1 MNSVFSV
8 DDFSDPF
15 WQSPPPPPPPATAPA
30 MNRSESEWALEML
43 LQEVSGV
50 SVSSSSASETHTA
63 APSVLSQ
70 SSTSSIPPEN
80 GEDEVVEITKH
91 PIHHHH
97 HHHHHPNPNPQP
109 LDPNLMAPTD
119 SEEYRAFLK
128 SKLDLACAAVAMS
141 MV

>member
-15 WQSPPPPPPPATAPA
+15 WLSPPPPSSSTDPK
-30 MNRSESEWALEML
+30 MNRSESEWAFENFLKEMA
-43 LQEVSGV
+43 
-50 SVSSSSASETHTA
+50 SVPSSASETHTA

-70 SSTSSIPPEN
+70 SSTSSIPPDN

-97 HHHHHPNPNPQP
+97 HHTNIQ
-109 LDPNLMAPTD
+109 
-119 SEEYRAFLK
+119 FLTHIRNRWI
-128 SKLDLACAAVAMS
+128 AI
-141 MV
+141 

>member
-1 MNSVFSV
+1 MNSVFSA
-8 DDFSDPF
+8 DDFSDQF

-70 SSTSSIPPEN
+70 SSTSSIHPKN

-91 PIHHHH
+91 PIHHHQ
-97 HHHHHPNPNPQP
+97 HHPNPNHHPQP
-109 LDPNLMAPTD
+109 LNRNLMAPTD

-128 SKLDLACAAVAMS
+128 SKLDLACAAAVAMS
-141 MV
+141 RV

>member
-15 WQSPPPPPPPATAPA
+15 WLSPPPPPSSTDPK
-30 MNRSESEWALEML
+30 MNRSESEWAFENF
-43 LQEVSGV
+43 LQEMA
-50 SVSSSSASETHTA
+50 SVPSSASETHTA

-70 SSTSSIPPEN
+70 SSTSSIPPDN

-97 HHHHHPNPNPQP
+97 HHHHQHPIPNPHPQP
-109 LDPNLMAPTD
+109 LDRNLTAPID
-119 SEEYRAFLK
+119 SEEYRVLLK